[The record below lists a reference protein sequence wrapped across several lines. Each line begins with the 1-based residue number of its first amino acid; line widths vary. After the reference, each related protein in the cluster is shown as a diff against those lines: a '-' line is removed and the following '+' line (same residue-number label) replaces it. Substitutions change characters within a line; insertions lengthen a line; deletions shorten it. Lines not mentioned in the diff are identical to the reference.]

1 MKILATGEGRWGEC
15 VSDFFAWWDGVE
27 EWLTGL
33 SFVPQLLVTLAVVV
47 PGAIGIAV
55 VLNIL
60 VDAVSDL
67 FDRRRFVDDDG
78 TGL

>member
-1 MKILATGEGRWGEC
+1 MGEVKP
-15 VSDFFAWWDGVE
+15 VSSFFTWWDGVE

-47 PGAIGIAV
+47 PVAIVTAI
-55 VLNIL
+55 VLNLL
-60 VDAVSDL
+60 VEGVLSVL
-67 FDRRRFVDDDG
+67 DRRRFADDDG

>member
-1 MKILATGEGRWGEC
+1 M
-15 VSDFFAWWDGVE
+15 SSFFTWWDGVE

-47 PGAIGIAV
+47 PVAIVTAI
-55 VLNIL
+55 VLNLL
-60 VDAVSDL
+60 VEGVLSVL
-67 FDRRRFVDDDG
+67 DRRRFADDDG